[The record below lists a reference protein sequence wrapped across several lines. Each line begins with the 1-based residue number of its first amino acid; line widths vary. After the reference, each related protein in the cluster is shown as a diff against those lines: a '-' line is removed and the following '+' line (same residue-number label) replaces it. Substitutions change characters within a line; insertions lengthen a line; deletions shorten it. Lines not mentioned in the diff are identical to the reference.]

1 MMVYPAFYT
10 AIGEEEMTYL
20 DGGITVAGTKNFI
33 KLMFTHPFQ
42 AIKKFNEKTA
52 GVRSKTAKAKSFF
65 NWVIGDYMFSEVMG
79 DVRDDLWAS
88 AKAGNLDAFDNRMKT
103 FDEMSTPGQ
112 LLYIYGAYR
121 IGEKVVSYF

>member
-1 MMVYPAFYT
+1 MINYPAVYT
-10 AIGEEEMTYL
+10 AIAEEEMVYL

-33 KLMFTHPFQ
+33 KLAVTHPFQ
-42 AIKKFNEKTA
+42 AIKKFNQ
-52 GVRSKTAKAKSFF
+52 KTAKARNFF

-88 AKAGNLDAFDNRMKT
+88 AKSGNLDPFESRMKT

-112 LLYIYGAYR
+112 LLYIYGAFR
-121 IGEKVVSYF
+121 IVEKVASYAS